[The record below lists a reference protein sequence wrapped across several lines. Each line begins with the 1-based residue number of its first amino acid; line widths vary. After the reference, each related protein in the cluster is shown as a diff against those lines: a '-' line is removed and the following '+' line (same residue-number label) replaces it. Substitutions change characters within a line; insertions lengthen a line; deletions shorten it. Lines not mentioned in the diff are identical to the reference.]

1 MTRVPVMETKTD
13 QDRRSILITGG
24 SSGLGAETARRLLD
38 AGHRVAVTGRDA
50 GRLRSFARSV
60 GAPEHLL
67 AIESDATDMTAVEA
81 AVATTVARFGR
92 LDVAIANAG
101 FSTHDTLETGDPAKW
116 RDMVLTNVFA
126 PALLVR
132 ASLQPIRASKGRF
145 VFLGS
150 VAGFR
155 NAPGNMYSVTKWA
168 MSALAENTRLLV
180 AADGVGVTLIAPGRV
195 DTSFWGERGKPEGPM
210 LTAAEVAETIAWVI
224 AQPPKVDVN
233 TVIVRPIGQVA

>member
-1 MTRVPVMETKTD
+1 MEIKTE
-13 QDRRSILITGG
+13 QERRSILITGG
-24 SSGLGAETARRLLD
+24 SSGLGAETARRLLG

-50 GRLRSFARSV
+50 GRLRAFATSV
-60 GAPEHLL
+60 GAPECLL
-67 AIESDATDMTAVEA
+67 TIESDATDMSAVDA
-81 AVATTVARFGR
+81 AVAATVARFGR

-101 FSTHDTLETGDPAKW
+101 FSTHDTLETGDPEKW
-116 RDMVLTNVFA
+116 REMVLTNVFA
-126 PALLVR
+126 PALLVK
-132 ASLQPIRASKGRF
+132 ASLRSIRASKGRF

-155 NAPGNMYSVTKWA
+155 NAPGNMYVVTKWA
-168 MSALAENTRLLV
+168 MTALAENTRLLV

-195 DTSFWGERGKPEGPM
+195 DTAFWGERGKPEGPM

-224 AQPPKVDVN
+224 AQPPNVDVN

>member
-1 MTRVPVMETKTD
+1 METKTD

-81 AVATTVARFGR
+81 AVAATVARFGR

-101 FSTHDTLETGDPAKW
+101 FSTHD
-116 RDMVLTNVFA
+116 R
-126 PALLVR
+126 
-132 ASLQPIRASKGRF
+132 
-145 VFLGS
+145 
-150 VAGFR
+150 
-155 NAPGNMYSVTKWA
+155 
-168 MSALAENTRLLV
+168 
-180 AADGVGVTLIAPGRV
+180 
-195 DTSFWGERGKPEGPM
+195 
-210 LTAAEVAETIAWVI
+210 
-224 AQPPKVDVN
+224 
-233 TVIVRPIGQVA
+233 

>member
-1 MTRVPVMETKTD
+1 METKTE
-13 QDRRSILITGG
+13 QERKSILITGG
-24 SSGLGAETARRLLD
+24 SSGLGAETARRLLG

-50 GRLRSFARSV
+50 GRLRAFATSVGGV
-60 GAPEHLL
+60 GAPECLL
-67 AIESDATDMTAVEA
+67 TIESDATDMSAVEA
-81 AVATTVARFGR
+81 AVAATVARFER

-126 PALLVR
+126 PALLVK
-132 ASLQPIRASKGRF
+132 ASLQPLRASKGRF

-155 NAPGNMYSVTKWA
+155 NAPGNMYVVTKWA
-168 MSALAENTRLLV
+168 MTALAENTRLLV

-195 DTSFWGERGKPEGPM
+195 DTAFWGERGKPEGPM
-210 LTAAEVAETIAWVI
+210 LTAAQVAETIAWVI
-224 AQPPKVDVN
+224 AQPPNVDVN
-233 TVIVRPIGQVA
+233 TVIVRPTGQVA